1 MPIEIIK
8 INSADPIPAFS
19 LCKEIITAG
28 GVVVYPTDTFYG
40 LGADPR
46 NPDAVRKLFRIKGR
60 SAGHPILLLIKDAA
74 EVGQWCAGVTPL
86 AERLMKQFWP
96 GPLTLV
102 FEAGVRVLPE
112 LTAGTGT
119 IGLRVPG
126 GKLTLQLLEFLGFPL
141 TGTSANISGA
151 PSPRSAQEAAEALG
165 PLVDLV
171 LDGGESAES
180 RPSTVV
186 NVMTGQV
193 IREGALELRSSEC
206 GIRNKK

>member
-1 MPIEIIK
+1 M
-8 INSADPIPAFS
+8 
-19 LCKEIITAG
+19 
-28 GVVVYPTDTFYG
+28 
-40 LGADPR
+40 
-46 NPDAVRKLFRIKGR
+46 
-60 SAGHPILLLIKDAA
+60 LLIKDST
-74 EVGQWCAGVTPL
+74 EVGEWCAAVTPL

-102 FEAGVRVLPE
+102 FEAGASVLPE
-112 LTAGTGT
+112 LTAATGT

-126 GKLTLQLLEFLGFPL
+126 SELTLRLLEFVGSAL

-151 PSPRSAQEAAEALG
+151 HSPRSALEAAEALG
-165 PLVDLV
+165 QLVDLV
-171 LDGGESAES
+171 LDAGESAES

-193 IREGALELRSSEC
+193 IREGALELRIFDRTSTRTRRELGRTLSRAAHDGEQSRTISEC